1 MDDKNPAG
9 ANDIFRVFIMRPDR
23 QKALILEVS
32 HIDEQGG
39 IIFSDQYNDEA
50 KTRRQSLVERV
61 KKSLHDSTVSKD
73 NLLRSLPQNPET
85 FFKVLALTNALH
97 KQGITDGRRQ
107 ERCLQDLL

>member
-1 MDDKNPAG
+1 MVMLKPNINLKGKEGPQFVRSSLTFDASFTSNLMDDKNPAG

-32 HIDEQGG
+32 HIDEQRG

-61 KKSLHDSTVSKD
+61 KKIPS
-73 NLLRSLPQNPET
+73 
-85 FFKVLALTNALH
+85 
-97 KQGITDGRRQ
+97 
-107 ERCLQDLL
+107 